1 MSLATLRDLI
11 WAHKPT
17 FFMVFL
23 LVFGATFAFCA
34 LVTPIYRSEALVM
47 ISQGQTHADQAQ
59 FPDTLR
65 YQINSQLYVIESDAV
80 LRPAIAATGPRVLF
94 PDLERSK
101 RSQSIS
107 DIDQALMNVKKRF
120 AVYAEKDSQVVWL
133 GFRHENKQVAQQF
146 LDLVVEGFVRRQLA
160 LSGNTNAPSFFRDQV
175 SRYRA
180 DYAHASLK
188 LNAFA
193 KERSIYSV
201 RTEIRLALKRRDE
214 AKAALAQT
222 SGSVAENEAQVATL
236 QNTLSQL
243 RRRISLPG
251 EIVGPKV
258 AAPPGADPFKDNKVP
273 ANESPL
279 LLVKVFQET
288 AQTLVTL
295 QSRVAGFRALEV
307 AETNEVAKIEQNLV
321 RLSSDEAEFVRL
333 QSEVDQAAKIL
344 EAYIGRA
351 ADAQT
356 NADLEASE
364 QLSRV
369 KVIQSATLA
378 LEPVYPPKPLF
389 LTLGA
394 AVGILAG
401 AAASIARG
409 HRGPVLPPQLP
420 AMPEEVSA
428 APSPRFRTAANRAMR
443 PLATAN
449 QPIVSMETVPAGKSA
464 FSASHSSVHQERG
477 GL

>member
-11 WAHKPT
+11 WAHRPT

-65 YQINSQLYVIESDAV
+65 YQVNSQIYVIESDAV

-94 PDLERSK
+94 PDLDRSK
-101 RSQSIS
+101 RSDGIS

-133 GFRHENKQVAQQF
+133 GFRHQSPRVAQQF
-146 LDLVVEGFVRRQLA
+146 LNLVVNGFVRRQLA

-175 SRYRA
+175 SRYRT
-180 DYAHASLK
+180 DYANASLK
-188 LNAFA
+188 LNTFA
-193 KERSIYSV
+193 RERSIYSV
-201 RTEIRLALKRRDE
+201 PTEIKLALQRRDE

-243 RRRISLPG
+243 RRRISLPT
-251 EIVGPKV
+251 EIIGPKV
-258 AAPPGADPFKDNKVP
+258 APPPGADPFKDNKVP

-288 AQTLVTL
+288 AQTLVNL
-295 QSRVAGFRALEV
+295 QSRVAGFHALEV
-307 AETNEVAKIEQNLV
+307 VETNEVARIEKDLV

-356 NADLEASE
+356 NADLEASD
-364 QLSRV
+364 QLSHV
-369 KVIQSATLA
+369 KVVQSATA
-378 LEPVYPPKPLF
+378 PLEPVYPPKPLF

-394 AVGILAG
+394 AIGMLAG
-401 AAASIARG
+401 AAASIVRG
-409 HRGPVLPPQLP
+409 KRGKTLPTQYP
-420 AMPEEVSA
+420 ATVPDNVSTT
-428 APSPRFRTAANRAMR
+428 PSPKFRTAANR
-443 PLATAN
+443 
-449 QPIVSMETVPAGKSA
+449 VGK
-464 FSASHSSVHQERG
+464 
-477 GL
+477 